1 MNQDDASDIG
11 LAIFEGPCTC
21 DHPPEQHTWGEC
33 DVTVDVNAQD
43 NSPIPCPC
51 TAGWWE

>member
-21 DHPPEQHTWGEC
+21 DHSQEQHTWGEC
-33 DVTVDVNAQD
+33 DVTDDVGN
-43 NSPIPCPC
+43 PCEC